1 MAVLIIGA
9 GLVGSQI
16 ARLLVE
22 RGERPVL
29 MDRAPQA
36 RALGQIVE
44 LSRVILEEAD
54 VLQPL
59 ALAGI
64 VRQHAV
70 TEVVHMAA
78 NPMLTIGAQRDPY
91 GSIQLNVM
99 GTVNVLEAARVFGL
113 KRVVVASSNVLNHHI
128 AGGEGGGDA
137 MDEEAFPR
145 PVSIYASCKQA
156 IESLGLNYA
165 RWFGVDFCALRYG
178 AVAGPWGGA
187 GGGGPS
193 NVFSNLLRHA
203 LQGAEAVVPAAAL
216 EWVYSKDAA
225 AGTVLAL
232 KAGSLGNRVFNIT
245 MGCLTTPEEL
255 AAAVKSVLPGAKLRI
270 ARPADGTPALQSMT
284 RAASL
289 KRARQ
294 VLGYE
299 PRYPMPAAVRD
310 MVEWLRKE
318 GSHEAQAHS

>member
-1 MAVLIIGA
+1 MAVLVIGA

-16 ARLLVE
+16 ARILVE

-29 MDRAPQA
+29 MDRAPQPQ
-36 RALGQIVE
+36 ALGRIVE
-44 LSRVILEEAD
+44 LGKVVLVEGD

-59 ALAGI
+59 ALPAI
-64 VRQHAV
+64 LREHAI

-78 NPMLTIGAQRDPY
+78 NPMLTIGAQKNPL
-91 GSIQLNVM
+91 GSIELNIM
-99 GTVNVLEAARVFGL
+99 GTANVLEAARLFKL

-145 PVSIYASCKQA
+145 PISIYSSCKQA

-165 RWFGVDFCALRYG
+165 RWFGVDFAAVRYG
-178 AVAGPWGGA
+178 AVAGPWSGA

-193 NVFSNLLRHA
+193 NVFLNLVREVMS
-203 LQGAEAVVPAAAL
+203 GREGVVPAAAL

-232 KAGSLGNRVFNIT
+232 KAASLGSRVFNLT
-245 MGCLTTPEEL
+245 MGALTSPEDL
-255 AAAVKSVLPGAKLRI
+255 VLAVKAVFPQARLRI
-270 ARPADGTPALQSMT
+270 DKPADGSPALSHMT
-284 RAASL
+284 RHSSL
-289 KRARQ
+289 KRAKD
-294 VLGYE
+294 VLGYQ
-299 PRYPMPAAVRD
+299 PRFPMTAAVRD
-310 MVEWLRKE
+310 LAEYL
-318 GSHEAQAHS
+318 GHEKS

>member
-1 MAVLIIGA
+1 
-9 GLVGSQI
+9 
-16 ARLLVE
+16 
-22 RGERPVL
+22 
-29 MDRAPQA
+29 
-36 RALGQIVE
+36 
-44 LSRVILEEAD
+44 

-64 VRQHAV
+64 LREHAI
-70 TEVVHMAA
+70 TDIVHMAA

-99 GTVNVLEAARVFGL
+99 GTVNVLEAARVFKL

-128 AGGEGGGDA
+128 DGGEGAGDA

-165 RWFGVDFCALRYG
+165 RWFGVDFAAVRYG
-178 AVAGPWGGA
+178 AVAGPWAGA

-193 NVFSNLLRHA
+193 NVFLSLIRHA
-203 LQGAEAVVPAAAL
+203 MGGAEAVVPAAAL

-225 AGTVLAL
+225 DGTVRAL
-232 KAGSLGNRVFNIT
+232 QARDLGSRVFNIT

-255 AAAVKSVLPGAKLRI
+255 AAAVKSVLPNAKLRI
-270 ARPADGTPALQSMT
+270 ARAADGTPALQNMT
-284 RAASL
+284 RASSL
-289 KRARQ
+289 KRSREI
-294 VLGYE
+294 LGYE
-299 PRYPMPAAVRD
+299 PRYPMSAAVRD
-310 MVEWLRKE
+310 MVAWVRKE

>member
-16 ARLLVE
+16 ARILIE

-29 MDRAPQA
+29 MDRAPQP
-36 RALGQIVE
+36 RALGQILD
-44 LSRVILEEAD
+44 LSKVILAEGD

-64 VRQHAV
+64 LRRHGVAD
-70 TEVVHMAA
+70 VVHTAA
-78 NPMLTIGAQRDPY
+78 NPMLTIGAQKEPLAA
-91 GSIQLNVM
+91 IELNIL
-99 GTVNVLEAARVFGL
+99 GTANVLEAARVFGL
-113 KRVVVASSNVLNHHI
+113 KRVIVASSNVLNHHL

-165 RWFGVDFCALRYG
+165 RWFGVDFAAVRYG
-178 AVAGPWGGA
+178 AVAGPWSGA

-193 NVFSNLLRHA
+193 NVFSNLIRHA
-203 LQGAEAVVPAAAL
+203 LQGAEAVVPAATL

-232 KAGSLGNRVFNIT
+232 KADSLGNRVFNIT

-255 AAAVKSVLPGAKLRI
+255 VAAVKSALPEAKLRI
-270 ARPADGTPALQSMT
+270 ARAADGTPALQSMT
-284 RAASL
+284 RAASV
-289 KRARQ
+289 KRARE

-299 PRYPMPAAVRD
+299 PRYSMPAAVRD
-310 MVEWLRKE
+310 LVDWLRKE